1 MTAETDHRKRRRL
14 FGPRTAPRRPLVTV
28 LICNHNYERYVAA
41 AIDSA
46 LAQTY
51 RPVEVVVI
59 DDGSTDGSRTVLA
72 GYRDRVRLMLKPN
85 GGQASAVNLGFRE
98 SRGEYICFL
107 DADDV
112 FRPDKVARV
121 VEVFERNPDIGWVY
135 HELDYID
142 PDGKPL
148 PLSSLPDPANVRA
161 VMIRRARYRET
172 SFLDLRPFYAA
183 GQRSPYTCPAFSA
196 LSFRRATLA
205 EILPMPEDIARA
217 SDEFPKIAAVALFP
231 GAHIATPLADQRI
244 HPANAA
250 TARTDAAVDQSL
262 RYVKTAY
269 HLRRRF
275 AQIGPTADKWF
286 ASSFGRVIGM
296 AGARTAFA
304 AEESRRYLRD
314 YFGPT
319 TWLRQMPR
327 IALHATRESLLRMR
341 RDGRISRR

>member
-1 MTAETDHRKRRRL
+1 MTAKTDRRKPRRL
-14 FGPRTAPRRPLVTV
+14 FRPRTAPQRPLVTV
-28 LICNHNYERYVAA
+28 LVCNHNYERYVAA
-41 AIDSA
+41 AIDSV

-51 RPVEVVVI
+51 RPVEVLVI
-59 DDGSTDGSRTVLA
+59 DDGSTDGSRRLLA
-72 GYRDRVRLMLKPN
+72 GYRDRVRIILKAN

-107 DADDV
+107 DADDL

-121 VEVFERNPDIGWVY
+121 VEVFERNPDVGWVY
-135 HELDYID
+135 HELDYVD
-142 PDGKPL
+142 SDGKPL
-148 PLSSLPDPANVRA
+148 PLASLPDPANVRA
-161 VMIRRARYRET
+161 VMTRRARYRET
-172 SFLDLRPFYAA
+172 SFLDLRSYYAA
-183 GQRSPYTCPAFSA
+183 GHRSPYTCPAFSA
-196 LSFRRATLA
+196 LSFRRTTLA
-205 EILPMPEDIARA
+205 AILPMPEDIARA

-231 GAHIATPLADQRI
+231 GVHVAVSLAEQRI

-286 ASSFGRVIGM
+286 ASSFGRVIGL

-314 YFGPT
+314 YFGPA
-319 TWLRQMPR
+319 TWLRQVPR
-327 IALHATRESLLRMR
+327 IALHATRESLRRVR
-341 RDGRISRR
+341 RDGQLDRR